1 MSAQRAR
8 VVHNPRLSD
17 SRVNITRESVLLL
30 ISPKHAIITGTGLP
44 SCPWLLLQG
53 DTRSTEVYQL
63 KYIRADTA
71 YSRALRLI
79 QQRRT
84 VIQNRARVHH
94 ERAPQDR
101 QSESSRSGYVS
112 SFNVTSGFHNTKFRT
127 ATFEPSR
134 RVFARVSLPGFT
146 PTFETVLSTDFKT
159 PARLSPPL
167 AISSGAVR

>member
-1 MSAQRAR
+1 MSAGQSVGQSPSAYTRRIRFAYRTLFGTQCPCCPQPPGCRTRAYT
-8 VVHNPRLSD
+8 
-17 SRVNITRESVLLL
+17 ITRESVILL

-101 QSESSRSGYVS
+101 QSESIRPGYAS
-112 SFNVTSGFHNTKFRT
+112 SFEVTSRCHNTQFRT
-127 ATFEPSR
+127 VTRLIVRNATSSFR
-134 RVFARVSLPGFT
+134 AR
-146 PTFETVLSTDFKT
+146 
-159 PARLSPPL
+159 
-167 AISSGAVR
+167 